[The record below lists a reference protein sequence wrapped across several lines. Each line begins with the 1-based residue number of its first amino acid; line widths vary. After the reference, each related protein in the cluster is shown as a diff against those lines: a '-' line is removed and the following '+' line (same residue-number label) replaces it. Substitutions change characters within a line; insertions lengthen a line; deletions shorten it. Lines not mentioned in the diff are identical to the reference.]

1 MMASEYIQVL
11 IKYDG
16 LWDEIGTY
24 KNYKATGMLLPL
36 DFDYKGL
43 CNTAKKFINLEG
55 NNSELKI
62 HYNIG
67 DDCLPIL
74 ISSNLNLQFY
84 IDLKKTVS
92 KRMSWVIVCEFID
105 VHN

>member
-1 MMASEYIQVL
+1 MASECIQVL

-36 DFDYKGL
+36 DSDYKGL
-43 CNTAKKFINLEG
+43 CNTAKKFMNLEG

-62 HYNIG
+62 HYNMG
-67 DDCLPIL
+67 DDCPPIL
-74 ISSNLNLQFY
+74 IFSDLNLQFY

-92 KRMSWVIVCEFID
+92 NAMKYPLFID
-105 VHN
+105 ILQ